1 MEQGYNNA
9 KYWQIGF
16 FSLNN
21 AATNLYLALMGYVSY
36 YANSMAGF
44 GIVLISAILTA
55 LNIFDAVTDP
65 ILAFIYD
72 KVNTPFGKVRVLLA
86 SGWLVMVLATLL
98 MYSWAAGKGHGFV
111 VIMNRVFTTFPS
123 GGSSCTARARARTRR
138 GSSRQPWI

>member
-65 ILAFIYD
+65 VVGFWLDRTVPSIYA
-72 KVNTPFGKVRVLLA
+72 VRQSVYGA
-86 SGWLVMVLATLL
+86 WCGIA
-98 MYSWAAGKGHGFV
+98 
-111 VIMNRVFTTFPS
+111 VFYN
-123 GGSSCTARARARTRR
+123 A
-138 GSSRQPWI
+138 